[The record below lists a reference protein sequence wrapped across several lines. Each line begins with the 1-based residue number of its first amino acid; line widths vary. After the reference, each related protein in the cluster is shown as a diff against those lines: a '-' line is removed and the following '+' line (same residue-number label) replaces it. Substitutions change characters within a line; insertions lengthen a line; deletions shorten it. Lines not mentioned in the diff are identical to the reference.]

1 MLCLQNNTPAF
12 GAWAGALSLF
22 FSLNLLTAQSTV
34 TFEAAIAVK
43 EVITGVPFELTFT
56 LKNAEGTRFTAP
68 NFSGFRT
75 GAISEMRGMSII
87 NGRSSSSQTWSLEL
101 TATKSGIFNIGPASV
116 LLGGQTLSTKPLA
129 VNVLSVA
136 ASSKGTVNA
145 PTGSDGK
152 VFVAAEFDREEV
164 YVGQQVTWRI
174 QLYTQLSV
182 EGYDILALPDFA
194 GFFSKEKI
202 RYDKRVQYIS
212 LRGKKYAVRT
222 LHEFALFPQEAGA
235 ISVGAARV
243 SVGIEQPG
251 PQGFLFGPKP
261 VALQTEP
268 IGLNVRALPQPPPAE
283 FTGAVGKYEWE
294 VKADTTLLSTDDAL
308 TIIVEVKG
316 NGDTRRFGP
325 PKITVPPTCE
335 IFEPRILED
344 EEYEGETE
352 ILHRKK
358 FEYVVLPKDTG
369 IQEISPVLIY
379 FDSDSNRYCQLRVA
393 PIRFRV
399 TAGKN
404 YQSPNALTDAEAS
417 EPSAI
422 QPTSLLERIKDWLS
436 SPLLWGILA
445 LPFLLLGIFV
455 FLKKRKPTSQPPVTN
470 PPVTNP
476 PVHQSTSHQSTSH
489 QSTSHQSTSH
499 QSTSHQS
506 TSPPIHQSTSLALA
520 RQRFTNAGRLLK
532 DNDPHRFYNEL
543 FKALQAWLSARFG
556 LQPSQL
562 NDADVSALL
571 LQRGAAP
578 IRIQALLS
586 VWHTCEQAI
595 YGGQAQAEQVESTW
609 QMAGQVME
617 ALERELR

>member
-1 MLCLQNNTPAF
+1 MTLTCSIRCLQNNTRAL
-12 GAWAGALSLF
+12 GAWIGGLSLF

-34 TFEAAIAVK
+34 TFEAAISVK

-129 VNVLSVA
+129 VNVLSVE
-136 ASSKGTVNA
+136 ASSKGNVNV

-152 VFVAAEFDREEV
+152 VFVAAEFDRGEV

-243 SVGIEQPG
+243 SVGIEQPS

-316 NGDTRRFGP
+316 NGDTRRFAP

-335 IFEPRILED
+335 IFEPRILEE

-369 IQEISPVLIY
+369 IQEISPVLTY
-379 FDSDSNRYCQLRVA
+379 FDSDSNRYCQLRVD

-404 YQSPNALTDAEAS
+404 YRSPNALTDAE
-417 EPSAI
+417 EPSVI
-422 QPTSLLERIKDWLS
+422 QPTSLLERIKHWLG

-445 LPFLLLGIFV
+445 LPLLLLVIFV
-455 FLKKRKPTSQPPVTN
+455 FLKKRKPTTSPPI
-470 PPVTNP
+470 
-476 PVHQSTSHQSTSH
+476 
-489 QSTSHQSTSH
+489 H

-520 RQRFTNAGRLLK
+520 RQRFTNTGRLLK

-556 LQPSQL
+556 LQPSQM

-617 ALERELR
+617 ALEREVR

>member
-1 MLCLQNNTPAF
+1 MTLACSIPCLPINTRAS
-12 GAWAGALSLF
+12 GAWAGVLTLF
-22 FSLNLLTAQSTV
+22 FSLNLLSAQSNV
-34 TFEAAIAVK
+34 TFEAEIAAK
-43 EVITGVPFELTFT
+43 EVIVGVPFELTFT

-75 GAISEMRGMSII
+75 GGISEMRGMSII
-87 NGRSSSSQTWSLEL
+87 NGRSSTNQSWTLEL
-101 TATKSGIFNIGPASV
+101 TPTKSGTFSIGPATV
-116 LLGGQTLSTKPLA
+116 VAGGRTISTKPLT
-129 VNVLSVA
+129 VQVLSA
-136 ASSKGTVNA
+136 ASSSKGNVNV
-145 PTGSDGK
+145 PPGTDGK
-152 VFVAAEFDREEV
+152 VFVAAEFDRKEA

-182 EGYDILALPDFA
+182 EGYDIIALPDFE

-202 RYDKRVQYIS
+202 RYDKRVQTIS

-235 ISVGAARV
+235 ISVDAARV

-283 FTGAVGKYEWE
+283 FTGGVGKYEWE
-294 VKADTTLLSTDDAL
+294 VKADTSLISTDDAL
-308 TIIVEVKG
+308 TIIIEVKG
-316 NGDTRRFGP
+316 NGDTRRFAA
-325 PKITVPPTCE
+325 PKITVPPNCE
-335 IFEPRILED
+335 IFEPRILEE

-358 FEYVVLPKDTG
+358 IEYVVLPKDTG
-369 IQEISPVLIY
+369 FQVIRPILTY
-379 FDSDSNRYCQLRVA
+379 FDSDSNRYCQLQA
-393 PIRFRV
+393 EPIRLTV

-404 YQSPNALTDAEAS
+404 YQSPNSLTETEAN
-417 EPSAI
+417 EPSML
-422 QPTSLLERIKDWLS
+422 QPSSLLERIMDWLT

-445 LPFLLLGIFV
+445 LPFIALGIFV
-455 FLKKRKPTSQPPVTN
+455 LLKKRKAANQSPVTN
-470 PPVTNP
+470 PPSYAKASAGKQSTNP
-476 PVHQSTSHQSTSH
+476 PITPHPAT
-489 QSTSHQSTSH
+489 
-499 QSTSHQS
+499 
-506 TSPPIHQSTSLALA
+506 HQSTSLLAA
-520 RQRFTNAGRLLK
+520 RQRFNHAGQLISGG
-532 DNDPHRFYNEL
+532 DPKRFYDEL
-543 FKALQAWLSARFG
+543 FKSLQVWLSAKFG
-556 LQPSQL
+556 LQPAQM
-562 NDADVSALL
+562 NDADVGALL

-595 YGGQAQAEQVESTW
+595 YGGQGQAEQMESTW

-617 ALERELR
+617 ALEREMWRGE